1 MLVNGTCRACRR
13 HPSITVNSSSPMMFA
28 IGPSIDLATDDLDA
42 RIRRHFAYGPPPL
55 PKVILMF
62 N

>member
-13 HPSITVNSSSPMMFA
+13 HPSITVNASSPMMFA